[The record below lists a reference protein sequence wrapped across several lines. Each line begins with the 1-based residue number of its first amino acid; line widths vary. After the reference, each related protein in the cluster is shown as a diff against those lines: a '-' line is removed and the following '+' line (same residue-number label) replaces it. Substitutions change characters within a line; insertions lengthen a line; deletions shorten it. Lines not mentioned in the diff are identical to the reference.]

1 MESTKRLALKR
12 DDQCLKKDISEGL
25 LKLRAARGW
34 TRKELASLLADV
46 TVGNLHVW
54 ESQAR
59 PPRGVHLLR
68 IARLLGL
75 DLTAYPADSVR
86 LAGVRQPSPSTK
98 RDGGSRKPVINIAPM
113 IFAMRLQSGL
123 QAKDF
128 AIRWNVALQTLR
140 NWEAGHL
147 PTGNNVA
154 LVAEQLDL
162 PVSAISLI

>member
-1 MESTKRLALKR
+1 MESTKRLTLKR

-25 LKLRAARGW
+25 LKLRAAKGW

-46 TVGNLHVW
+46 TVGNLQVW
-54 ESQAR
+54 EGQRR
-59 PPRGVHLLR
+59 PPTGLHLLR

-75 DLTAYPADSVR
+75 DLAAYPAAGVR
-86 LAGVRQPSPSTK
+86 LAGVRLPSPSTK
-98 RDGGSRKPVINIAPM
+98 RDGGTRKPVIDIGPM
-113 IFAMRLQSGL
+113 ILALRLQSGL
-123 QAKDF
+123 PPKDF

-162 PVSAISLI
+162 PISAISLI